1 MSIYS
6 PPQPKALS
14 KGKGKGK
21 ASAANNKQLE
31 LNQGSGQGPEIK
43 LPPTAAELDTAENG
57 RLLKIIKNEQTRT
70 WNDEKVLKELILSQV
85 GVSRGYLENYIA
97 ILQKQGTEDNPTRL
111 VPRNRAKPNEDP
123 EDEEIYNL
131 HLSYAKGEQSG
142 IDKDLLLK
150 HIKKVKEYE
159 RHRVASM
166 WNDLKDAFDESEI
179 GSGSIT
185 YKEMAIARYGLELV
199 LDHERGRLKYLSVN
213 TTGTADTNDT
223 DDGDGDDD
231 MQGADSESDES
242 DESDS

>member
-85 GVSRGYLENYIA
+85 GVSRG
-97 ILQKQGTEDNPTRL
+97 
-111 VPRNRAKPNEDP
+111 
-123 EDEEIYNL
+123 
-131 HLSYAKGEQSG
+131 
-142 IDKDLLLK
+142 
-150 HIKKVKEYE
+150 
-159 RHRVASM
+159 
-166 WNDLKDAFDESEI
+166 
-179 GSGSIT
+179 
-185 YKEMAIARYGLELV
+185 
-199 LDHERGRLKYLSVN
+199 
-213 TTGTADTNDT
+213 
-223 DDGDGDDD
+223 
-231 MQGADSESDES
+231 
-242 DESDS
+242 